1 MKCLKLKFSRKSHVF
16 GFSNI
21 RSENTINIIQLLII
35 LDHNMKRFLFFFFS
49 YFKMKRRYFCKFN
62 LNSALHEGLLRKK
75 NRPISIRGNGGR
87 ELSEVELG

>member
-75 NRPISIRGNGGR
+75 IDQ
-87 ELSEVELG
+87 